1 MRRQEVG
8 NPNRTEFL
16 QAFSPRI
23 APAPKQRGVFQGR
36 WSCVKRFILKRLLI
50 AVPVLIGI
58 TFVIFIL
65 LNVVPG
71 DPVALMMGER
81 MSPEIIERVRHQMH
95 LDDPWPVRYVRF
107 LAGAVQGDLG
117 ESYKLQR
124 PVADL
129 IVGAFPVTLKLALAA
144 ALVAWLIGIPAG
156 ILSAVKQYSLTDN
169 FFMGLALT
177 GVSMPVFWTAL
188 LFQYVFA
195 LKLGWLPVAGFYSA
209 KHLIMPALVLGWSS
223 SGLIARLTRSSLLDV
238 MRHDYIR
245 TARAK
250 GLRNVPVIL
259 RHALKNA
266 LLPVVTV
273 MALQIAFL
281 LSGSVIT
288 ESIFNIPGVGRIA
301 VGAIQNRDMP
311 LLQGAVLFTTVLVIL
326 GNLAADVLYGW
337 LDPRIRYE

>member
-1 MRRQEVG
+1 VG
-8 NPNRTEFL
+8 GF
-16 QAFSPRI
+16 I
-23 APAPKQRGVFQGR
+23 
-36 WSCVKRFILKRLLI
+36 VKRL
-50 AVPVLIGI
+50 AVSVPVLLGV
-58 TFVIFIL
+58 TFLIFML
-65 LNVVPG
+65 LHVVPG

-81 MSPEIIERVRHQMH
+81 MSPEVIDRVRAQMH

-107 LAGAVQGDLG
+107 ISDALRGDLG
-117 ESYKLQR
+117 ESYKLRR
-124 PVADL
+124 PV
-129 IVGAFPVTLKLALAA
+129 VGLLRDAFPTTLKLALAA
-144 ALVAWLIGIPAG
+144 ALVAWCIGIPAG
-156 ILSAVKQYSLTDN
+156 ILSAVRPYSLVDN

-177 GVSMPVFWTAL
+177 GVSTPVFWTAL
-188 LFQYVFA
+188 LFQYLFS

-223 SGLIARLTRSSLLDV
+223 SGLVARLTRSSLLDV

-250 GLRNVPVIL
+250 GLRQGPVIL

-288 ESIFNIPGVGRIA
+288 ESVFNIPGVGRIA

-326 GNLAADVLYGW
+326 GNLAADLLYGW
-337 LDPRIRYE
+337 LDPRIRRDGGVGR

>member
-1 MRRQEVG
+1 M
-8 NPNRTEFL
+8 
-16 QAFSPRI
+16 
-23 APAPKQRGVFQGR
+23 
-36 WSCVKRFILKRLLI
+36 KRFILKRLLI

-117 ESYKLQR
+117 
-124 PVADL
+124 ADL

-195 LKLGWLPVAGFYSA
+195 LKLGWLPVAGF
-209 KHLIMPALVLGWSS
+209 
-223 SGLIARLTRSSLLDV
+223 
-238 MRHDYIR
+238 
-245 TARAK
+245 
-250 GLRNVPVIL
+250 
-259 RHALKNA
+259 
-266 LLPVVTV
+266 
-273 MALQIAFL
+273 
-281 LSGSVIT
+281 
-288 ESIFNIPGVGRIA
+288 
-301 VGAIQNRDMP
+301 
-311 LLQGAVLFTTVLVIL
+311 
-326 GNLAADVLYGW
+326 
-337 LDPRIRYE
+337 

>member
-1 MRRQEVG
+1 
-8 NPNRTEFL
+8 
-16 QAFSPRI
+16 
-23 APAPKQRGVFQGR
+23 
-36 WSCVKRFILKRLLI
+36 
-50 AVPVLIGI
+50 
-58 TFVIFIL
+58 
-65 LNVVPG
+65 
-71 DPVALMMGER
+71 
-81 MSPEIIERVRHQMH
+81 MH

-107 LAGAVQGDLG
+107 ISDALRGDLG
-117 ESYKLQR
+117 ESYKLRR
-124 PVADL
+124 PV
-129 IVGAFPVTLKLALAA
+129 VGLLRDAFPTTLKLALAA
-144 ALVAWLIGIPAG
+144 ALVAWCIGIPAG
-156 ILSAVKQYSLTDN
+156 ILSAVRPYSLVDN

-177 GVSMPVFWTAL
+177 GVSTPVFWTAL
-188 LFQYVFA
+188 LFQYLFS

-223 SGLIARLTRSSLLDV
+223 SGLVARLTRSSLLDV

-250 GLRNVPVIL
+250 GLRQGPVIL

-288 ESIFNIPGVGRIA
+288 ESVFNIPGVGRIA

-326 GNLAADVLYGW
+326 GNLAADLLYGW
-337 LDPRIRYE
+337 LDPRIRRDGGVGR

>member
-1 MRRQEVG
+1 MG
-8 NPNRTEFL
+8 GF
-16 QAFSPRI
+16 I
-23 APAPKQRGVFQGR
+23 
-36 WSCVKRFILKRLLI
+36 VKRL
-50 AVPVLIGI
+50 AVSVPVLLGV
-58 TFVIFIL
+58 TFLIFML
-65 LNVVPG
+65 LHVVPG

-81 MSPEIIERVRHQMH
+81 MSPEVIDRVRAQMH

-107 LAGAVQGDLG
+107 ISDALRGDLG
-117 ESYKLQR
+117 ESYKLRR
-124 PVADL
+124 PV
-129 IVGAFPVTLKLALAA
+129 VGLLRDAFPTTLKLALAA
-144 ALVAWLIGIPAG
+144 ALVAWCIGIPAG
-156 ILSAVKQYSLTDN
+156 ILSAVRPYSLVDN

-177 GVSMPVFWTAL
+177 GVSTPVFWTAL
-188 LFQYVFA
+188 LFQYLFS

-223 SGLIARLTRSSLLDV
+223 SGLVARLTRSSLLDV

-250 GLRNVPVIL
+250 GLRQGPVIL

-288 ESIFNIPGVGRIA
+288 ESVFNIPGVGRIA

-326 GNLAADVLYGW
+326 GNLAADLLYGW
-337 LDPRIRYE
+337 LDPRIRRDGGAGR